1 MKNINIYALIPSKL
15 NSKSIYQKNLKKINK
30 KSLIDITIDEAKK
43 SKFINHIFVSSESE
57 KINRICTKKKVN
69 FFKRDKK
76 FSSVNAS
83 SFQVINEFIKKK
95 KLKKNDSIIY
105 LQPTSPFRKKNH
117 IDSSIK
123 MFIKNSFVSVIGV
136 KKIDVDVFKCIKI
149 QSKRTKS
156 LFKEKYMTTNR
167 QNFPDV
173 YEPNGAI
180 YIFKVKNF
188 LLKKHVPTSNCL
200 PFIMNEKDSTDI
212 DSYDDLRK
220 ARKL

>member
-15 NSKSIYQKNLKKINK
+15 NSKSIYQKNLKRINK

-57 KINRICTKKKVN
+57 KINKICKKKKVN

-76 FSSVNAS
+76 FSLVNAS

-117 IDSSIK
+117 IDLSIK
-123 MFIKNSFVSVIGV
+123 MFIKNKFVSVIGV
-136 KKIDVDVFKCIKI
+136 KKID
-149 QSKRTKS
+149 
-156 LFKEKYMTTNR
+156 
-167 QNFPDV
+167 
-173 YEPNGAI
+173 G
-180 YIFKVKNF
+180 
-188 LLKKHVPTSNCL
+188 
-200 PFIMNEKDSTDI
+200 
-212 DSYDDLRK
+212 
-220 ARKL
+220 

>member
-1 MKNINIYALIPSKL
+1 MKNMKIYALIPSKL
-15 NSKSIYQKNLKKINK
+15 NSKSIYQKNLKVINK

-43 SKFINHIFVSSESE
+43 SKFIDHIYVSSESE
-57 KINRICTKKKVN
+57 KINRICKKKKVK
-69 FFKRDKK
+69 FFKRNKK

-123 MFIKNSFVSVIGV
+123 MFLKNSFVSVIGV
-136 KKIDVDVFKCIKI
+136 KKINVDVFKCIKI
-149 QSKRTKS
+149 VSKRTKS
-156 LFKEKYMTTNR
+156 LFKEEYMTTNR

-180 YIFKVKNF
+180 YIFKVKIF
-188 LLKKHVPTSNCL
+188 YSRSMYLLATVYL
-200 PFIMNEKDSTDI
+200 
-212 DSYDDLRK
+212 L
-220 ARKL
+220 L

>member
-1 MKNINIYALIPSKL
+1 MKKINIYALIPSKL
-15 NSKSIYQKNLKKINK
+15 NSKSIFQKNLKKINK
-30 KSLIDITIDEAKK
+30 KSLIDITISEAKK
-43 SKFINHIFVSSESE
+43 SKFINNIFVSSESE
-57 KINRICTKKKVN
+57 KINKICRKNKVN

-83 SFQVINEFIKKK
+83 SYQVINEFIRKK

-105 LQPTSPFRKKNH
+105 LQPTSPFRKKIH
-117 IDSSIK
+117 IDESIQ

-136 KKIDVDVFKCIKI
+136 KKIDIDVFKCVKI
-149 QSKRTKS
+149 ISKRTKS

-180 YIFKVKNF
+180 YVFKVKNF
-188 LLKKHVPTSNCL
+188 LLKRHVPTSNCI

-212 DSYDDLRK
+212 DSIEDLRK